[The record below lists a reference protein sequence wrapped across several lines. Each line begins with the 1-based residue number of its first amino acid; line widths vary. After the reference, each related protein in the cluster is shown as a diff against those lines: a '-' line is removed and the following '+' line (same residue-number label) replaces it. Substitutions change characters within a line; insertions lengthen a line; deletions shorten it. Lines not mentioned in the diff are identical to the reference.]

1 MRCFFWARE
10 WFREAEWTTR
20 GGGPLRVVH
29 SGLMAAA
36 LPPMMS
42 KDDIICAHAKLEQLR
57 VDMAKRSAGGR
68 EASGRYKKH
77 DTARKVYIETVAMP
91 SLRLGKRCRE
101 DDWRR
106 LFLPGDDEIAG
117 ADKADMDRWYKK
129 HKHDPR
135 STSAESYQLDE
146 GKQITLLSW
155 VQRNPSAYVRPQS
168 APSGAPRAYRL
179 TSRDCPEYDRA
190 LLYVSSL
197 TTASSAHNSS
207 RTRSA
212 PCLGGFPSDFAM
224 HPALI
229 RPFNE
234 PRAPSSHCRVHE
246 RNLDADCTISISH
259 ACRKKL
265 VPTARVPAGATLVWL
280 ASATYRLYSM

>member
-1 MRCFFWARE
+1 MDHPGAGWS
-10 WFREAEWTTR
+10 TQ
-20 GGGPLRVVH
+20 RVVH

-42 KDDIICAHAKLEQLR
+42 KDDIICAHSKLEQLR

-168 APSGAPRAYRL
+168 ARSGAPRAYRL
-179 TSRDCPEYDRA
+179 TSRDCPEYEGFTLRELADDGMKCA
-190 LLYVSSL
+190 QFKSDSL
-197 TTASSAHNSS
+197 CSLPW
-207 RTRSA
+207 RI
-212 PCLGGFPSDFAM
+212 PIGFC
-224 HPALI
+224 H
-229 RPFNE
+229 
-234 PRAPSSHCRVHE
+234 APSPDPPVQR
-246 RNLDADCTISISH
+246 A
-259 ACRKKL
+259 ACAKL
-265 VPTARVPAGATLVWL
+265 ALSRARTQ
-280 ASATYRLYSM
+280 SRC